1 MQKNRFSSNF
11 WTHSVIIDVLIYYSQ
26 LDTKAA
32 LEKVRQAKTD
42 CGLPAF
48 LKVPLQ
54 GRPAYCRV
62 YIQIIILSDGNKI
75 LLLLVIVKVK
85 V

>member
-32 LEKVRQAKTD
+32 QEKVKQAKTD

-62 YIQIIILSDGNKI
+62 NIQITVLSVVSKL